1 MYAIIKTGGK
11 QYRVSEGEAVQ
22 VEKLNAEVGAEVVF
36 DEVLTV
42 VNDVD
47 VKIGAPV
54 VEGAK
59 VTAKVVEHGKADKIK
74 VAGSIENNTLMF
86 SVQDNGSGFTP
97 DTAPGITEGHF
108 GLQGI
113 RERIDE
119 LGGTFMVSSTPGKGT
134 KATVTIT
141 LPGENKGNG

>member
-36 DEVLTV
+36 EEVLTV
-42 VNDVD
+42 VNDAD

-59 VTAKVVEHGKADKIK
+59 VTAKVVEHGKADKIFVFK
-74 VAGSIENNTLMF
+74 YKAKANYRRRQGHRQPFTTVEITKIE
-86 SVQDNGSGFTP
+86 
-97 DTAPGITEGHF
+97 A
-108 GLQGI
+108 
-113 RERIDE
+113 
-119 LGGTFMVSSTPGKGT
+119 
-134 KATVTIT
+134 
-141 LPGENKGNG
+141 

>member
-42 VNDVD
+42 VNDAD

-59 VTAKVVEHGKADKIK
+59 VTAKVVEHGKADKIFVFK
-74 VAGSIENNTLMF
+74 YKAKANYRRRQGHRQPFTTVEITKIE
-86 SVQDNGSGFTP
+86 
-97 DTAPGITEGHF
+97 A
-108 GLQGI
+108 
-113 RERIDE
+113 
-119 LGGTFMVSSTPGKGT
+119 
-134 KATVTIT
+134 
-141 LPGENKGNG
+141 